1 MIALAYMVLAIAMV
15 VFFGSCLQV
24 DNLAHW
30 PARSD
35 RPSRQVVANAVSAL
49 GFT

>member
-1 MIALAYMVLAIAMV
+1 MYGFSDRDGS
-15 VFFGSCLQV
+15 FFGSCLQV

-49 GFT
+49 GEKSFR